1 MRDAAASS
9 YTVAA
14 FVGRELEAELE
25 HVAAAFPLMVG
36 EPLAPLFDVK
46 AGEGG
51 VVFVPFGD
59 QLLEVQTKGARGCI
73 GLSGN
78 FLPDRRLLPDMHNT
92 TRSAASD
99 SIHYCR
105 IEIFSRIESDAAAA
119 V

>member
-1 MRDAAASS
+1 MRTQEYRTPLRGCLFFDRRGL
-9 YTVAA
+9 
-14 FVGRELEAELE
+14 VGHLVLEAELE

-78 FLPDRRLLPDMHNT
+78 FLPDRR
-92 TRSAASD
+92 AATG
-99 SIHYCR
+99 
-105 IEIFSRIESDAAAA
+105 
-119 V
+119 